1 MRMMSD
7 RKSARVQRAFTLT
20 EVLIAVLVFGIII
33 LGTLGSSF
41 SAWKLS
47 RRTQE
52 RLYVAKILESRLEEL
67 RNLTFEELETLPA
80 QFQFPVRPATTTSGN
95 AVNPNIDDEQFRVN
109 LRAATGVVYVDPV
122 AENWKKVTVRVIWDS
137 AGGANRL
144 SETLATYIVKFGVG
158 RR

>member
-1 MRMMSD
+1 MMSD
-7 RKSARVQRAFTLT
+7 RKSRKTVHGFTLT
-20 EVLIAVLVFGIII
+20 EVLIAVVVFGIIL

-80 QFQFPVRPATTTSGN
+80 QFQFPVGPATTASGS
-95 AVNPNIDDEQFRVN
+95 AVNPNIEDDRFRVG
-109 LRAATGVVYVDPV
+109 LRAAIGVVYIDPV
-122 AENWKKVTVRVIWDS
+122 AENWKRVTVRVIWDS
-137 AGGANRL
+137 VGGDDRL